1 MKVLYLAQDGT
12 LQPWFDDV
20 RQPCKDR
27 HVVELLDPHRS
38 IDQQFAGV
46 EVVVDQGGSVG
57 TRPLMLAAKRHGV
70 KLWQVLG
77 TGLDHVDVEF
87 LQQCGLPAANTPGP
101 FSAIALAEHCMHLML
116 FLLRQHRETQR
127 NIAAGIRY
135 APLSNELYDQTLGL
149 VGLGASGRELAKRA
163 TAFGMRIVAIDLM
176 VPDASELAGLGVEYL
191 GDGSQLESLLRQ
203 SDVVSLHVPLS
214 PSTHHFLNRQTLRCM
229 KSNAILINVARGGIV
244 DEDALWVALSEGWIA
259 GAGLDV
265 FLHEPVNVNHRLLTL
280 DNVVATPHVA
290 GMTDGT
296 SRRRGM
302 AVVENLD
309 RVAEGLPPLH
319 QVC

>member
-1 MKVLYLAQDGT
+1 MKVLYLAQAGT

-20 RQPCKDR
+20 CQPCIGR
-27 HVVELLDPHRS
+27 HEILLFDPKLPV
-38 IDQQFAGV
+38 DLQFEGV
-46 EVVVDQGGSVG
+46 GVVVDQGGSVG
-57 TRPLMLAAKRHGV
+57 TRPLMLAAKQHGV

-77 TGLDHVDVEF
+77 TGLDHVDVDYLRE
-87 LQQCGLPAANTPGP
+87 CGLAAANTPGP

-116 FLLRQHRETQR
+116 FLLKQHRETQR
-127 NIAAGIRY
+127 NIAQGIRY
-135 APLSNELYDQTLGL
+135 APLVKELNSETLGL
-149 VGLGASGRELAKRA
+149 VGLGASGQELAKRA
-163 TAFGMRIVAIDLM
+163 AAFGMRIVAVDV
-176 VPDASELAGLGVEYL
+176 VPPNPEKMAELGVEYL
-191 GDGSQLESLLRQ
+191 GDGSRLEALLRQ

-214 PSTHHFLNRQTLRCM
+214 SSTHHLLNPQTLRCM
-229 KSNAILINVARGGIV
+229 KRNAVLINVARGGIV

-265 FLHEPVNVNHRLLTL
+265 FAQEPVDVRHRLLAL

-296 SRRRGM
+296 SRRRGQ

-309 RVAEGLPPLH
+309 RIAQGLPPLH